1 MKKVRIQRFAT
12 ARRLAGRF
20 AAAFLQVRL
29 RARQPA
35 LPRAMAVSLH

>member
-1 MKKVRIQRFAT
+1 MKKVRVQRFA
-12 ARRLAGRF
+12 AAHRLAGRF

-35 LPRAMAVSLH
+35 LPRALAAPVH